1 MALGCVHMRSL
12 MVTALAGRASEAER
26 LALESHLADCAACRD
41 EHDALAGVRRLR
53 HWEPAP
59 LSDGARERV
68 RRAALAALDQPA
80 RPERSRRPLLV
91 AGLTSLAAAAALLIV
106 ILRPPPSRIV
116 DGDVAIVGVAGKKIP
131 PRAEL
136 HAAGAGHVILDGPK
150 VALAAGTDL
159 GWDLA
164 SRTVA
169 LAHGTLDVDVDPHR
183 HQRFR
188 VKTPRF
194 FVEVLGTRFTVTGE
208 GVRTERGKVR
218 VSQLDGTPIR
228 IVAAGEA
235 WSLPTPPVPS
245 APPPPPAPIRV
256 AAPQAPIAVD
266 VGPGSAPAAA
276 GEAGRRRLAEARQ
289 ALSSG
294 DGEAARA
301 LLQPLLRKH
310 GLVAVEAR
318 TLVAESYL
326 VQRRYDEAIDNYRAI
341 LALAPRAPQ
350 AESALY
356 AVAQLQLES
365 GQREAAARTLT
376 RYLAR
381 YPHGRFAHEA
391 RERLEL
397 IAHPS

>member
-1 MALGCVHMRSL
+1 MSLGCVHMRSI

-26 LALESHLADCAACRD
+26 LALESHLADCGACRD
-41 EHDALAGVRRLR
+41 EHAALEGVRRLR
-53 HWEPAP
+53 DWEPAP
-59 LSDGARERV
+59 LSEVARERV
-68 RRAALAALDQPA
+68 RRAALEALDAPA
-80 RPERSRRPLLV
+80 RPERSRRPLV
-91 AGLTSLAAAAALLIV
+91 AAGFTSLAAAAALLVV
-106 ILRPPPSRIV
+106 ILRPPASRIV

-136 HAAGAGHVILDGPK
+136 HAAGPGHVILDGPK
-150 VALAAGTDL
+150 VALAAGTDV
-159 GWDLA
+159 GWDLE

-169 LAHGTLDVDVDPHR
+169 LAHGSVDVDVDPRR

-194 FVEVLGTRFTVTGE
+194 LVEVLGTRFTVTGE

-218 VSQLDGTPIR
+218 VSQLDGTTIR
-228 IVAAGEA
+228 IVAAGES
-235 WSLPTPPVPS
+235 WSLPALPAPP
-245 APPPPPAPIRV
+245 APPPPAPIRV
-256 AAPQAPIAVD
+256 AAPAAPIAD
-266 VGPGSAPAAA
+266 DLGPASAPAAA
-276 GEAGRRRLAEARQ
+276 REAGRRRLADARQ

-301 LLQPLLRKH
+301 LLRPLLRKH

-326 VQRRYDEAIDNYRAI
+326 VERRYDEAIDNYGAI

-365 GQREAAARTLT
+365 GQRERAARTLA
-376 RYLAR
+376 RYLAQ

-397 IAHPS
+397 ISGAP